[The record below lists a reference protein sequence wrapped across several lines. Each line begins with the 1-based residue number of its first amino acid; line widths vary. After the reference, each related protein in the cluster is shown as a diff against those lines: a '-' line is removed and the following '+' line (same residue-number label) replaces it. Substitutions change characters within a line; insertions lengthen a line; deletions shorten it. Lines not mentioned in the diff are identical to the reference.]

1 MEDDAPAH
9 RSWLTFW
16 LPVVLGVLAVLAYVV
31 VVSLEIGSMRADIRL
46 NAARV
51 DKLEQLGSGPV
62 QQSAERVSQIQS
74 RVDRILSELLDMQKR
89 VSDIATAQAR
99 DGEKL
104 EQLRRGQ

>member
-1 MEDDAPAH
+1 
-9 RSWLTFW
+9 
-16 LPVVLGVLAVLAYVV
+16 
-31 VVSLEIGSMRADIRL
+31 MRADIRL

-51 DKLEQLGSGPV
+51 DKLEQQGSGPV

-104 EQLRRGQ
+104 EQLRRGR